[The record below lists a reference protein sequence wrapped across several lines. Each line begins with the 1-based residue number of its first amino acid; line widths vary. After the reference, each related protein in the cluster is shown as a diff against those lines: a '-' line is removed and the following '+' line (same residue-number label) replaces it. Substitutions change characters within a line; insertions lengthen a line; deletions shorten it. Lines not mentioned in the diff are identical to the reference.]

1 MKNKKLLKNH
11 SFQDGL
17 LFLALSVALLVYSF
31 YNHYTGMKVD
41 WKMSPYLFPII
52 IALFLLLLSVLLL
65 IGAVNEVKK
74 TEGEAEKEEP
84 AYFNYKNFI
93 LTLALVIAYYYSMK
107 FVSFILATIVLL
119 ALLLLLFNERRWW
132 MVLLVSVLTTG
143 ALYLLFSVGLH
154 VNLP

>member
-1 MKNKKLLKNH
+1 MKNKKLLKNR

-74 TEGEAEKEEP
+74 ASATEEKTEP
-84 AYFNYKNFI
+84 AYFNVKNFI

-107 FVSFILATIVLL
+107 FVSFIIATIVLL

-143 ALYLLFSVGLH
+143 ALYLIFSVGLH